1 MCVQMTNKQEKLV
14 IWKQWCVCADDKQ
27 AGIVGHME
35 TVVCVCRRQT
45 SKKSWSYG
53 NSGVCVQMT
62 NKQEELVIWKQW
74 CVCADDKQAGRVGLM
89 ETVVCVCR

>member
-1 MCVQMTNKQEKLV
+1 M
-14 IWKQWCVCADDKQ
+14 CADDKQ

-45 SKKSWSYG
+45 SRNSWSYG

-62 NKQEELVIWKQW
+62 NKQEQLVFSGVCVQMTNKEEELVFSNM
-74 CVCADDKQAGRVGLM
+74 CADDKQGRTVSHTD
-89 ETVVCVCR
+89 TVVCVCRRKSWD